1 LLDQLDSDPNSAV
14 VQTVLVVEGRLQVV
28 VQRLGLV
35 VDLVALVVMDY
46 LAARQNFDL
55 DLGLADQRLVLMF
68 LLVLLTLEDQPLVLV
83 VAGQD

>member
-35 VDLVALVVMDY
+35 VDLVVRAVMDC
-46 LAARQNFDL
+46 LVDRRNFDL
-55 DLGLADQRLVLMF
+55 DLVLVA
-68 LLVLLTLEDQPLVLV
+68 LLLDLVVLVDPLVPSVLV
-83 VAGQD
+83 VLVDRVQGY